1 VVEKILRLLIDK
13 FENMICAIEESKDLI
28 ELSVDELI
36 GSLLAHEQRTN
47 LKKKKVSNRLFKLR

>member
-47 LKKKKVSNRLFKLR
+47 LKKEKVSNRLFKLR